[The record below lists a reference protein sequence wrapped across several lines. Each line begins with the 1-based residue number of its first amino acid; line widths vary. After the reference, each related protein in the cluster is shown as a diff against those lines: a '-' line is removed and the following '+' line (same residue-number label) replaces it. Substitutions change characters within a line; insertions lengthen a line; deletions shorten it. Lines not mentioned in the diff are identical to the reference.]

1 MSLGILLAS
10 TTSTT
15 AKSSSSSG
23 QGLSATGVEI
33 LIGGVAALLLV
44 SLAVA
49 WIASRDW
56 RRRRRLRRV
65 RPQDPPAVSLAA
77 RNAFARGDY
86 MAVIDMAKP
95 GMPDMR
101 AESKLLLAQS
111 YARIGADGLAANTAS
126 GAITTILD
134 APGWSDAE
142 ATKGF
147 SVLETRA
154 LRSWLDRLGGVDL
167 GSDPAHPAR
176 QERLAVLRDKVL
188 GPAPETPEE
197 SVQLSSELDK
207 IRQRVAAER
216 TAEQTTTRNYRWGNV
231 VAGTLAGGLAA
242 ASGVVGVAK
251 GPWAAIAA
259 LAFVS
264 AAITALLTTIKP
276 AEREKESKLRA
287 DALGQLVAAIDL
299 FDIDRPDD
307 ALGLLPAV
315 KEVHERLS
323 IAEGR
328 GKIVPLAAS
337 SKSTARAAITL
348 ISETEGPTAGGQNL
362 TITGTGFM
370 GATGVSFGTMPASIY
385 AVASD
390 AEITATTPPGAAG
403 AVNVRVTRPGGTSP
417 TNAAS
422 RYRYLAA
429 PTVTATTPAT
439 GPAAGGTVVNITG
452 TGFVNGTAVA
462 FGGTAAKKVTR
473 VSTTTIK
480 ATSPQGTA
488 GTSVDIT
495 VTTPGGTSSKTSAGK
510 FHY

>member
-1 MSLGILLAS
+1 
-10 TTSTT
+10 
-15 AKSSSSSG
+15 
-23 QGLSATGVEI
+23 
-33 LIGGVAALLLV
+33 
-44 SLAVA
+44 
-49 WIASRDW
+49 
-56 RRRRRLRRV
+56 
-65 RPQDPPAVSLAA
+65 
-77 RNAFARGDY
+77 
-86 MAVIDMAKP
+86 MAVIDMAEP
-95 GMPDMR
+95 GMPAMR

-126 GAITTILD
+126 VAITAILD
-134 APGWSDAE
+134 DPGWSDAE

-154 LRSWLDRLGGVDL
+154 LRSWLDRLDGVDL

-176 QERLAVLRDKVL
+176 QEHLAVLRDKVL
-188 GPAPETPEE
+188 GPAPETPGE
-197 SVQLSSELDK
+197 SVQLSGELDE

-216 TAEQTTTRNYRWGNV
+216 TTEQTTTRNYRWGNV

-287 DALGQLVAAIDL
+287 DALGQLAAAIDL

-307 ALGLLPAV
+307 SLGLLPAV

-328 GKIVPLAAS
+328 GKIVPLVAS
-337 SKSTARAAITL
+337 SRAAITL
-348 ISETEGPTAGGQNL
+348 ISETEGPIAGGQNL

-370 GATGVSFGTMPASIY
+370 GATGVSFGTMPASSY
-385 AVASD
+385 AVVSD

-403 AVNVRVTRPGGTSP
+403 AVNVRVTGPGGTSP
-417 TNAAS
+417 ASAAS

-429 PTVTATTPAT
+429 PTVTAVTPAT

-452 TGFVNGTAVA
+452 TGFVTGTAVA

-473 VSTTTIK
+473 VSATAIK

-495 VTTPGGTSSKTSAGK
+495 VTTPGGTSSTTSAGK